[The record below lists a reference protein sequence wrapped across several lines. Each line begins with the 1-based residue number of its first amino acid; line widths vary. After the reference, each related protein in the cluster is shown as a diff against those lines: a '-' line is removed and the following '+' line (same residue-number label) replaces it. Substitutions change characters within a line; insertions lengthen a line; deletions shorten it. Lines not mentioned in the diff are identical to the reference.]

1 VSADKQVVKALGT
14 ARGAVTATATV
25 ITAVLGVVF
34 LLIPSW
40 RPLSRDKIEA
50 SVSVVAL
57 ENDVPLEEWA
67 RRQYPGD
74 PQGTLRKLLGHAPNA
89 NDRSVS
95 GLVVYVRLQADGFKH
110 RSVRLRPRV
119 YDADTR
125 RPPADADFQSIY
137 PETGRLKID
146 APSRS
151 SIQLILLDSF
161 TGIPGRYF
169 VRVEAYD
176 SGGILA
182 FDDSKVFRGPK

>member
-1 VSADKQVVKALGT
+1 VIADRQVVKALGT
-14 ARGAVTATATV
+14 VRGAVTAAATV

-50 SVSVVAL
+50 SVSVIAL
-57 ENDVPLEEWA
+57 EHDVPLEEWA

-74 PQGTLRKLLGHAPNA
+74 PKGALRKLLGHPIND
-89 NDRSVS
+89 NDRAVT
-95 GLVVYVRLQADGFKH
+95 GLVLYVRLQADGFKR
-110 RSVRLRPRV
+110 RSIRLRPRV
-119 YDADTR
+119 YDAKTR
-125 RPPADADFQSIY
+125 RPPEDADFQSIY

-161 TGIPGRYF
+161 SGIPGRYF

-182 FDDSKVFRGPK
+182 FDDSEPFRGP